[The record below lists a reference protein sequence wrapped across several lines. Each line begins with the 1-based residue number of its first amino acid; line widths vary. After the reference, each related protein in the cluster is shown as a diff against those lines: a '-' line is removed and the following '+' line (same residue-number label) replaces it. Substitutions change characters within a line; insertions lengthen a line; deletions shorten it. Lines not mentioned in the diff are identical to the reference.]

1 VVKALIWSI
10 SLGSGT
16 SGGVLAPLLMMGA
29 GLGALE
35 AHVFPDVGL
44 GFWPLVG
51 LGAILGGT
59 MRAPLTGIVFAV
71 ELTHDLDMFVPLM
84 IAVTIAHAFT
94 VLVLKRSILTEKVA
108 RRGFHVSCE
117 YAIDELEI
125 LFARDAM
132 TTEIEIL
139 PAGATVGDL
148 IERVGTGPREEYAQR
163 LFPIV
168 DASGSLLGSIT
179 FAQMRA
185 HADVPATPVLDFAER
200 APMQMAS
207 NETLRAGMSRMAEY
221 GVTALVVMNPSDPT
235 KLVGTLALHDVLKA
249 RTRHLQDE
257 RRRERVLPWEHLMP
271 SWMPSWLRP

>member
-1 VVKALIWSI
+1 
-10 SLGSGT
+10 
-16 SGGVLAPLLMMGA
+16 
-29 GLGALE
+29 
-35 AHVFPDVGL
+35 
-44 GFWPLVG
+44 
-51 LGAILGGT
+51 

-84 IAVTIAHAFT
+84 IAVTVAHAFT

-132 TTEIEIL
+132 TTELEIL

-148 IERVGTGPREEYAQR
+148 IERVGTGPREDHSQR

-168 DASGSLLGSIT
+168 DASGSLLGTIT

-185 HADVPATPVLDFAER
+185 HADVPATPVLDLADR
-200 APMQMAS
+200 APMQMVS
-207 NETLRAGMSRMAEY
+207 NETLRAGMSRMAEF
-221 GVTALVVMNPSDPT
+221 GVTALVVTNPSDRT

-257 RRRERVLPWEHLMP
+257 RRRERVLPWEHLVP
-271 SWMPSWLRP
+271 SWVPSWLRP